1 MSLRACY
8 QLIACLLH
16 RSHRPHTSLYAWTDA
31 AKQRAMVYLSGRG
44 QRGQMF
50 LPPGT
55 DNPSYATVSS
65 LQCKCGHFSLPLY
78 RKQERSLFT
87 ATLEQRSN
95 VPTAHDVGRMTDHPA
110 ASNGRPVDLP
120 YLRAGRLSHS
130 HVASQPVFW
139 QVCRGAGDLAA
150 AHQQHTHLPATSTI
164 MYQVVEFL
172 WCLWCVR
179 ALLQATSRVPRCWI
193 WERTPDMVASCDIY
207 K

>member
-1 MSLRACY
+1 VSLRACY

-31 AKQRAMVYLSGRG
+31 AKQRTMVYLSGRG

-130 HVASQPVFW
+130 PVAFPACVLTGVPRRRRPGRCPPTAHPSACDVDDYVSSCGIPLMPV
-139 QVCRGAGDLAA
+139 VCWGLAA
-150 AHQQHTHLPATSTI
+150 GYQPRP
-164 MYQVVEFL
+164 QVV
-172 WCLWCVR
+172 
-179 ALLQATSRVPRCWI
+179 
-193 WERTPDMVASCDIY
+193 DMGTNARYGGQLRYI
-207 K
+207 